1 MTESPGPTAGEADA
15 GTGQDSR
22 SLGGRAAPSVVVMA
36 NTTSTAASTSIA
48 SVTLEVADVDA
59 AHRFYRAFGV
69 DTYIRL
75 RASEAHTAGFCGF
88 TLALTVSGPAT
99 VDGFVG
105 AAVDAGATVVKP
117 AAKSLWG
124 YGGVVQAPDGTIW
137 KIATSAK
144 KDTGPATREIDD
156 VVLLIGVED
165 VKATKQFYVDRG
177 LTVAK
182 SFGGKYT
189 EFAPGQASP
198 VKLALYKRRAL
209 AKDLGV
215 PVDGTGSHRIVL
227 GSTTD
232 TFADPDGFAWEAAES
247 PAPTAS

>member
-1 MTESPGPTAGEADA
+1 
-15 GTGQDSR
+15 
-22 SLGGRAAPSVVVMA
+22 MA
-36 NTTSTAASTSIA
+36 NTTPTAVALSLG
-48 SVTLEVADVDA
+48 SVTVEVADVEA
-59 AHRFYRAFGV
+59 AGRFYRAFGV
-69 DTYIRL
+69 DTRIRL
-75 RASEAHTAGFCGF
+75 RAAEAPSAGFRGF

-105 AAVDAGATVVKP
+105 AAVAAGATVLKP

-156 VVLLIGVED
+156 VVLLLGVED
-165 VKATKQFYVDRG
+165 MKATKQFYVGRG
-177 LTVAK
+177 LAVAK
-182 SFGGKYT
+182 SFGSKYT
-189 EFAPGQASP
+189 EFAPGRAGS

-215 PVDGTGSHRIVL
+215 PADGTGAHRIVL
-227 GSTTD
+227 GGTAD
-232 TFADPDGFAWEAAES
+232 TFTDPDGFAWE
-247 PAPTAS
+247 PAPAQP

>member
-1 MTESPGPTAGEADA
+1 MG
-15 GTGQDSR
+15 
-22 SLGGRAAPSVVVMA
+22 MA
-36 NTTSTAASTSIA
+36 HTTSTAAGTSLA
-48 SVTLEVADVDA
+48 SVTVEVTDLETAR
-59 AHRFYRAFGV
+59 RFAERLGV

-75 RASEAHTAGFCGF
+75 RACDTPSTGFRGF

-99 VDGFVG
+99 VDAFVG
-105 AAVDAGATVVKP
+105 AAVDAGATVLKP

-144 KDTGPATREIDD
+144 KDTGPATRSIDD
-156 VVLLIGVED
+156 IVLLLGVED

-189 EFAPGQASP
+189 EFAPGHAGP

-215 PVDGTGSHRIVL
+215 PADGTGSHRIVL

-232 TFADPDGFAWEAAES
+232 AFTDPDGFSWETTAP
-247 PAPTAS
+247 PAPTLS

>member
-1 MTESPGPTAGEADA
+1 M
-15 GTGQDSR
+15 
-22 SLGGRAAPSVVVMA
+22 VMA
-36 NTTSTAASTSIA
+36 TTTSTAANTSLA
-48 SVTLEVADVDA
+48 SVTLEVADCEA
-59 AHRFYRAFGV
+59 ARRFYSAFGV

-75 RASEAHTAGFCGF
+75 RASEAHSTGFRGF

-99 VDGFVG
+99 VDSFLG
-105 AAVDAGATVVKP
+105 AAVDAGATVLKP

-144 KDTGPATREIDD
+144 KDTGPATREIDEI
-156 VVLLIGVED
+156 VLLLGVED
-165 VKATKQFYVDRG
+165 VKATKQFYVGRG

-189 EFAPGQASP
+189 EFAPGQSSP

-215 PVDGTGSHRIVL
+215 PADGTGSHRIVL
-227 GSTTD
+227 GSTVD
-232 TFADPDGFAWEAAES
+232 TFTDPDGFAWEAAAS
-247 PAPTAS
+247 LAPTPS

>member
-1 MTESPGPTAGEADA
+1 
-15 GTGQDSR
+15 
-22 SLGGRAAPSVVVMA
+22 MA
-36 NTTSTAASTSIA
+36 TTTSTAANTSLA
-48 SVTLEVADVDA
+48 SVTLEVADPEA
-59 AHRFYRAFGV
+59 AHRFYSAFGV

-75 RASEAHTAGFCGF
+75 RASEAHSTGFRGF

-99 VDGFVG
+99 VDSFVG
-105 AAVDAGATVVKP
+105 AAVDAGATVLKP

-144 KDTGPATREIDD
+144 KDTGPATREIDE
-156 VVLLIGVED
+156 VVLLLGVED
-165 VKATKQFYVDRG
+165 MKATKQFYVGRG

-189 EFAPGQASP
+189 EFAPGQSSP

-215 PVDGTGSHRIVL
+215 PADGTGSHRIVL
-227 GSTTD
+227 GSTAD
-232 TFADPDGFAWEAAES
+232 TFTDPDGFAWEAAVS
-247 PAPTAS
+247 LASTPS